1 LRTNF
6 SSRKQVSFTFDGP
19 WLDNVDAE
27 LPDLLPDIR
36 GMQAPG
42 SPLYYVYKGSEVLSG
57 PVAASASPDW
67 VVWTAIFKP
76 AVQDKRVFNVLFVW
90 KTDDWNT
97 PASTFGNCCFIQDGI
112 ARQAHTFAHEAGHFA
127 LGSDWNRSKGGHS
140 FGPRDLMQ
148 PTRRDDF
155 IKIPIDQ
162 AFEMQNRPKFLSAI
176 AGP

>member
-1 LRTNF
+1 LTNWTGIGISLSGVRF
-6 SSRKQVSFTFDGP
+6 FTVRDRGQRHWSKRALADAGGMIDLANKLFEPQANVSFTFDGP
-19 WLDNVDAE
+19 WLDSVDAE
-27 LPDLLPDIR
+27 LSDLLPDIS

-76 AVQDKRVFNVLFVW
+76 AVQDKRVFNVFFVW

-127 LGSDWNRSKGGHS
+127 LGSD
-140 FGPRDLMQ
+140 
-148 PTRRDDF
+148 
-155 IKIPIDQ
+155 
-162 AFEMQNRPKFLSAI
+162 
-176 AGP
+176 